1 MFIGKTRNKIGC
13 YRGKDCM
20 KNFCKDLKERAK
32 EVINYEKK
40 QMIPLTYEENK
51 SFEKLKVCFNID
63 KNVKNSFKLY
73 HKVIDHCHHTGN
85 IEERFTIY
93 VI

>member
-1 MFIGKTRNKIGC
+1 
-13 YRGKDCM
+13 M
-20 KNFCKDLKERAK
+20 KNLKEDAK

-51 SFEKLKVCFNID
+51 SFEKLKVCFNTD

-73 HKVIDHCHHTGN
+73 HKVRDHCHHTGN
-85 IEERFTIY
+85 IEERFTIH

>member
-20 KNFCKDLKERAK
+20 KNLKEDAK

-51 SFEKLKVCFNID
+51 SFEKLKVCFNTD

-73 HKVIDHCHHTGN
+73 HKVRDHCPHTGN

>member
-1 MFIGKTRNKIGC
+1 
-13 YRGKDCM
+13 
-20 KNFCKDLKERAK
+20 
-32 EVINYEKK
+32 
-40 QMIPLTYEENK
+40 MIPLTYEENK
-51 SFEKLKVCFNID
+51 SFEKLKVYFNTD

-73 HKVIDHCHHTGN
+73 HKVRDHCHHTGN